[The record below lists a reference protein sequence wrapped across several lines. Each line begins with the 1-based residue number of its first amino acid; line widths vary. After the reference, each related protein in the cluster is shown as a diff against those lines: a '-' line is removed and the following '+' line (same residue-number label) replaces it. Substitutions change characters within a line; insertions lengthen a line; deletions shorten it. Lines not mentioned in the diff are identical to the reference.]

1 MPRFTPPD
9 YEKKFSDFIRLC
21 RDSKKSGVK
30 QIAVSNPSVLGD
42 THDEL
47 IESLSRLVE
56 AGLSLNIAEPEA
68 RGTSPMA
75 KPSLN

>member
-21 RDSKKSGVK
+21 RDSQQSGVK
-30 QIAVSNPSVLGD
+30 EIIVTNPSVLGD

-47 IESLSRLVE
+47 VESLSRL
-56 AGLSLNIAEPEA
+56 AKARLSLHITNAEA
-68 RGTSPMA
+68 RGTSPA
-75 KPSLN
+75 GRRSLN